1 MTHRRA
7 QLHDRGHAEDLRV
20 ATGAGPQSIGHT
32 TGVGDDGQPGYG
44 VLPMPGPKRPSLGRG
59 STGLP
64 PSSCAR
70 SPRRS
75 SAGAHDRRAPP
86 GPRPSRGPAAPQ
98 ADRQW
103 SVVPDGQVG
112 GQDLGQVTPLG
123 EEDGRGLS
131 AVMATLLLPSIA
143 RWSVTFVAYGPM
155 TAARSSLPRRDAR
168 VQTSH
173 GLVTSSHPR
182 SHCDCRDRRPDLP
195 WRQGQYRP

>member
-20 ATGAGPQSIGHT
+20 ATAAGPQSSGHT

-64 PSSCAR
+64 PSSCAPT
-70 SPRRS
+70 PRRS

-98 ADRQW
+98 ADRRW

-112 GQDLGQVTPLG
+112 GQDLGQVTPLARKMVVDVG
-123 EEDGRGLS
+123 GDGDVVAPIHRDVVRHGRG
-131 AVMATLLLPSIA
+131 V
-143 RWSVTFVAYGPM
+143 
-155 TAARSSLPRRDAR
+155 
-168 VQTSH
+168 
-173 GLVTSSHPR
+173 
-182 SHCDCRDRRPDLP
+182 RPDDRDPLFLAP
-195 WRQGQYRP
+195 FSQRSMSTTAWAIINFGMPAPCGRRVSTA